1 MGGGNSEQH
10 QALLMSDDDEEGL
23 GFGENGPESKDKLR
37 HPIVAVFHVLFRAA
51 AILVYLFGGFFFEGY
66 ISIVVTVLVLLC
78 LDFWT
83 VKNVTGRIMVGL
95 RWWNQVDEE
104 GKSQWVFESRNKG
117 GRGVAGGRAP
127 ERKVFWTCLIAAP
140 IVWFLLCLSSFFTF
154 RIHWTL
160 VSAVGLG
167 LSGANLYGYI
177 RCKLGHTP
185 GLSDATG
192 IVSKFVMKSA
202 TQSQASQASTS
213 TAQNSFTG
221 PTVQSV

>member
-1 MGGGNSEQH
+1 MMGGANDEQH

-23 GFGENGPESKDKLR
+23 GFGENGPEAKDKLK
-37 HPIVAVFHVLFRAA
+37 HPIVAMFHVLFRAA
-51 AILVYLFGGFFFEGY
+51 AILVYVFGGFFFEGY

-83 VKNVTGRIMVGL
+83 VKNVTGRILVGL
-95 RWWNQVDEE
+95 RWWNQIDEE
-104 GKSQWVFESRNKG
+104 GKSQWVFESRKG
-117 GRGVAGGRAP
+117 GRGTGGRAP
-127 ERKVFWTCLIAAP
+127 ERKVFWTGLIAAP
-140 IVWFLLCLSSFFTF
+140 VIWFLLCLSSFFTF

-167 LSGANLYGYI
+167 LSGANLYGYV

-192 IVSKFVMKSA
+192 IVSKFVIQSA
-202 TQSQASQASTS
+202 TKAQTPQASTS
-213 TAQNSFTG
+213 SAAQNSFSAG
-221 PTVQSV
+221 NVQSV